1 VGSTVLVDDGAE
13 LEVDWI
19 ELDELE
25 VDEEL

>member
-25 VDEEL
+25 VYEEL